1 MTVASPP
8 ADRGSSPLT
17 VLPFPWLPFREPL
30 SPSRPAATSS
40 SVAQPSPATVTLQG
54 GGQGGGLVRPHG
66 VPVARLCP
74 RVTPLPSGLGPV
86 CSRGFRLPLG
96 GFRISF
102 ACVLSGPF
110 PGTSKPPSSLLVSR
124 RAPPAGSWLSAILV
138 PPFSH
143 LPHSNSGQS
152 LLAAFSCACTATSRH
167 AFLTQARG
175 HPTST

>member
-1 MTVASPP
+1 MGAAPP
-8 ADRGSSPLT
+8 SLSCPSLGFPSGNPCLPPTPLRPL
-17 VLPFPWLPFREPL
+17 LPSLNPR
-30 SPSRPAATSS
+30 RP
-40 SVAQPSPATVTLQG
+40 PSPCRG

-110 PGTSKPPSSLLVSR
+110 PGTSKPPSS
-124 RAPPAGSWLSAILV
+124 
-138 PPFSH
+138 
-143 LPHSNSGQS
+143 
-152 LLAAFSCACTATSRH
+152 
-167 AFLTQARG
+167 
-175 HPTST
+175 